1 MSCARG
7 TTLTFFIM
15 YLSPLTSE
23 VYFLANLLENLSIML
38 LDILNIYCNFGS

>member
-15 YLSPLTSE
+15 YPPDVRGLPFVNLFE
-23 VYFLANLLENLSIML
+23 KLVHNAVRHFFMLAS
-38 LDILNIYCNFGS
+38 SA